1 MDAHVTSRDLVHNF
15 AAIAARVAAGEDL
28 VVTRH
33 GKPIVKIVRPEPPEK
48 SSQDRAALVQK
59 ALAFRMSHNFGQAG
73 KFVRDEAYDD

>member
-1 MDAHVTSRDLVHNF
+1 MDATVTSRDLIHNF

-33 GKPIVKIVRPEPPEK
+33 GKPIVKIVRPVADE
-48 SSQDRAALVQK
+48 AATEGREALIQK
-59 ALAFRMSHNFGQAG
+59 ALAFRMSQNFGHSG